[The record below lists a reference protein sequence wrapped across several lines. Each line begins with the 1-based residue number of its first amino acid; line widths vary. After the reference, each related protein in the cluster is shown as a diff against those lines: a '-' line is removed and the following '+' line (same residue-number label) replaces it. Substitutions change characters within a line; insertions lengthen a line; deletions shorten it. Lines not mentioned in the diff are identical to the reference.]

1 MRHRFAL
8 LALLVALVSAAAAC
22 AGDPPAGQP
31 AAAPATT
38 AAGPATTAPPVTTEA
53 APETSRPAPKGVIPA
68 GRRQPAPVLR
78 VTDFDG
84 HAIDL
89 AELKGRPVVVNFF
102 ESWCVVCRAEQDF
115 VDEVARR
122 YQGEVQ
128 FVGVSNN
135 DTVSEGRKYQR
146 HFGVPYPL
154 ANDSSGQTWAAWGV
168 PYQPVTV
175 VVDEHGRVVRRFDGG
190 IEDKDLAPVLEY
202 LVGV

>member
-8 LALLVALVSAAAAC
+8 LALLVALVAAAAAC
-22 AGDPPAGQP
+22 AGDPPSGQP
-31 AAAPATT
+31 AAAPGTT
-38 AAGPATTAPPVTTEA
+38 AAGPATTTPPVTTEA
-53 APETSRPAPKGVIPA
+53 APETSRPAPRGVIPP

-84 HAIDL
+84 RAIDL
-89 AELKGRPVVVNFF
+89 AEFKGRPVVVNFF

-115 VDEVARR
+115 VDEVAHR

-154 ANDSSGQTWAAWGV
+154 ANDSSGRTWAAWGV

>member
-1 MRHRFAL
+1 MRHRFVL
-8 LALLVALVSAAAAC
+8 LALLAALVTAVAAC
-22 AGDPPAGQP
+22 AGDPPSGQPP

-38 AAGPATTAPPVTTEA
+38 APPVTSKA
-53 APETSRPAPKGVIPA
+53 SPETTRPAPRGVVPA
-68 GRRQPAPVLR
+68 SERKPAPVLR
-78 VTDFDG
+78 VTAFDG
-84 HAIDL
+84 RAIDL
-89 AELKGRPVVVNFF
+89 AELRGRPVVVNFF

-122 YQGEVQ
+122 YDGQVQ

-154 ANDSSGQTWAAWGV
+154 ANDSSGRTWAAWGV

-175 VVDEHGRVVRRFDGG
+175 VVDERGRVVRRFDGG

-202 LVGV
+202 LVGI

>member
-8 LALLVALVSAAAAC
+8 LALLVGLVSAAAAC

-38 AAGPATTAPPVTTEA
+38 PAAPATTAPPVTTEA
-53 APETSRPAPKGVIPA
+53 APETSRSAPKGVIPA

-84 HAIDL
+84 RAIDL

-115 VDEVARR
+115 VDEVAHR

-135 DTVSEGRKYQR
+135 DTVSEGRKYQW

-154 ANDSSGQTWAAWGV
+154 ANDSSGRTWAAWGV

-190 IEDKDLAPVLEY
+190 IEDKDLVPVLEY

>member
-1 MRHRFAL
+1 MRTRFPP
-8 LALLVALVSAAAAC
+8 LALLVALVVAAAGC
-22 AGDPPAGQP
+22 AGDPASGQA

-38 AAGPATTAPPVTTEA
+38 VASPPVTAPPDTV
-53 APETSRPAPKGVIPA
+53 PETTRPAPKGLVPA
-68 GRRQPAPVLR
+68 DRRKPAPDLH

-84 HAIDL
+84 RTITL
-89 AELKGRPVVVNFF
+89 AGFRSRPVVVNFF

-115 VDEVARR
+115 VDEVAHR

-154 ANDSSGQTWAAWGV
+154 ANDSSGRTWAAWGV

-175 VVDEHGRVVRRFDGG
+175 VVDERGRVARRFDGG

>member
-8 LALLVALVSAAAAC
+8 LALLAALAMAVAAC
-22 AGDPPAGQP
+22 TGDPPSGSGAGVP
-31 AAAPATT
+31 PTTAAPAT
-38 AAGPATTAPPVTTEA
+38 A
-53 APETSRPAPKGVIPA
+53 APVASEATPDTSLRAPKGVVPA
-68 GRRQPAPVLR
+68 GERRPAPGIE

-84 HAIDL
+84 NAISL
-89 AELKGRPVVVNFF
+89 AEFRGRPAVVNFF

-115 VDEVARR
+115 IDEVAKR
-122 YQGEVQ
+122 YDGRVQ
-128 FVGVSNN
+128 FLGVSNN

-146 HFGVPYPL
+146 DFGVPYPL
-154 ANDSSGQTWAAWGV
+154 ANDSSGRTWAAYRV

-202 LVGV
+202 LVRA